1 MQTIKLNLY
10 NIDELAKEAQEK
22 AHQDYITSTYFE
34 YFWLDESIESV
45 KAFCNAFNCDLVD
58 YQLDSYG
65 HSFLKAN
72 IDNDCVRGM
81 KKKDLP
87 AKDSELTGYII
98 DFVMLESFHKH
109 YKSDI
114 IEAFNIA
121 LDDGLKAI
129 INDMEYQESM
139 EYFIEHSEAN
149 EYQYTIDG
157 GFYS

>member
-10 NIDELAKEAQEK
+10 DIDELSKKTQEK
-22 AHQDYITSTYFE
+22 AHQDYITSKHFE
-34 YFWLDESIESV
+34 YFSIDESIESV

-58 YQLDSYG
+58 YQLSTHN
-65 HSFLKAN
+65 HSFLKSD
-72 IDNDCVRGM
+72 IDNDCIRGM

-87 AKDSELTGYII
+87 AKDLELTGYCL
-98 DFVMLESFHKH
+98 DSDLLYSFHKH

-121 LDDGLKAI
+121 LNDGLKAI
-129 INDMEYQESM
+129 INDMEYQESFD
-139 EYFIEHSEAN
+139 YFIEHSQAN
-149 EYQYTIDG
+149 DYQYTIGG